1 MGFALGLGLS
11 LVSFSVFGASSF
23 SSFSFSSLS
32 STITTGATESAAPSS
47 EPAAEPAAR
56 ALLLLLLVW
65 GVIQSPSLLAV
76 PVVPLPQLVIGVGLT
91 RLTRYH
97 ENAISSCGALFTWAK
112 GNIELTLNPWIY
124 TLHMRY
130 IWYIHVF
137 KSVWYLWEYVFA
149 LLGVT
154 ASELLTIFSNLRKKS
169 TNDTPP
175 PNIRYQLQL
184 PFWFQCPAQVFFFR
198 PVHPL
203 PSNGKN
209 AIPEP
214 NKCDPP
220 SFLTSR
226 NCHISS
232 YIIIYRHIISIFGE
246 GWVTNFSPH
255 SPPLSPDAL
264 SGSLECRRWR
274 SAWNRMRSTLLGR
287 NGSTKNRKRM
297 KLWCNVVQCGAMWC
311 NNVHNGNESG
321 QDWSRLV
328 NL

>member
-1 MGFALGLGLS
+1 M
-11 LVSFSVFGASSF
+11 
-23 SSFSFSSLS
+23 
-32 STITTGATESAAPSS
+32 
-47 EPAAEPAAR
+47 
-56 ALLLLLLVW
+56 
-65 GVIQSPSLLAV
+65 
-76 PVVPLPQLVIGVGLT
+76 
-91 RLTRYH
+91 
-97 ENAISSCGALFTWAK
+97 
-112 GNIELTLNPWIY
+112 
-124 TLHMRY
+124 
-130 IWYIHVF
+130 
-137 KSVWYLWEYVFA
+137 
-149 LLGVT
+149 
-154 ASELLTIFSNLRKKS
+154 FSNLSDIYIYICVCVIVRICFCTFGCYCFRAANHLLKS
-169 TNDTPP
+169 SQKVDKWHATPKHSIP
-175 PNIRYQLQL
+175 TPTALLISV
-184 PFWFQCPAQVFFFR
+184 PCQVFFPTCASVAFKW
-198 PVHPL
+198 
-203 PSNGKN
+203 KN

>member
-1 MGFALGLGLS
+1 MVHTCFQICLIF
-11 LVSFSVFGASSF
+11 VRICFCTFGCYCFRAANHLLKSSQKVDKWH
-23 SSFSFSSLS
+23 
-32 STITTGATESAAPSS
+32 ATPKHSIPT
-47 EPAAEPAAR
+47 PT
-56 ALLLLLLVW
+56 ALLISVPC
-65 GVIQSPSLLAV
+65 PS
-76 PVVPLPQLVIGVGLT
+76 
-91 RLTRYH
+91 
-97 ENAISSCGALFTWAK
+97 F
-112 GNIELTLNPWIY
+112 
-124 TLHMRY
+124 
-130 IWYIHVF
+130 
-137 KSVWYLWEYVFA
+137 
-149 LLGVT
+149 
-154 ASELLTIFSNLRKKS
+154 FS
-169 TNDTPP
+169 
-175 PNIRYQLQL
+175 
-184 PFWFQCPAQVFFFR
+184 R

-274 SAWNRMRSTLLGR
+274 SAWNRMRSTLVGR

-311 NNVHNGNESG
+311 NVVQCGAIMCITEMKAVKIG
-321 QDWSRLV
+321 QDWSTSRVVLWRSPDGLLGTLDWLHRQFSWALGLPIMAATILWTDAYPSPFGLQNPSHCALLV
-328 NL
+328 LQWQIWIWGTKNLTLS

>member
-1 MGFALGLGLS
+1 MVHTCFQICLIYIYIYIC
-11 LVSFSVFGASSF
+11 VCVCVIVRICFCTFGCYCFRAANHLLKSSQKVDKWH
-23 SSFSFSSLS
+23 
-32 STITTGATESAAPSS
+32 ATPKHSIPT
-47 EPAAEPAAR
+47 PT
-56 ALLLLLLVW
+56 ALLISVPC
-65 GVIQSPSLLAV
+65 PS
-76 PVVPLPQLVIGVGLT
+76 
-91 RLTRYH
+91 
-97 ENAISSCGALFTWAK
+97 
-112 GNIELTLNPWIY
+112 
-124 TLHMRY
+124 
-130 IWYIHVF
+130 
-137 KSVWYLWEYVFA
+137 
-149 LLGVT
+149 
-154 ASELLTIFSNLRKKS
+154 
-169 TNDTPP
+169 
-175 PNIRYQLQL
+175 
-184 PFWFQCPAQVFFFR
+184 FFFR

-311 NNVHNGNESG
+311 NVVQCGAMWCNVVQCGAMWCNNVHNGNESG